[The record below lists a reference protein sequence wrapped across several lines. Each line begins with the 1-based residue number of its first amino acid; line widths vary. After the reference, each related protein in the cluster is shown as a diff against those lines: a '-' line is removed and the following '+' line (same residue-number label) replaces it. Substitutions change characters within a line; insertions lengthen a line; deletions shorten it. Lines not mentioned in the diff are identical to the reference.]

1 MYNIIERYIKNL
13 SKEQVNNFA
22 LKNNVNL
29 SGLEL
34 DFLYVFIKKN
44 YKEVLANP
52 SLLNLDIKQSSP
64 KKTLSKSKNYLMNIY
79 LNMVLIYNNF

>member
-29 SGLEL
+29 NGLEL

-52 SLLNLDIKQSSP
+52 SLLNLDRYKTKFTEENFVKIK
-64 KKTLSKSKNYLMNIY
+64 KLFNEYLSKYGSYL
-79 LNMVLIYNNF
+79 

>member
-44 YKEVLANP
+44 YKEILANP
-52 SLLNLDIKQSSP
+52 NILNLDRYKTKFSEENFVKIK
-64 KKTLSKSKNYLMNIY
+64 KLFNEYLSKYGSYL
-79 LNMVLIYNNF
+79 

>member
-44 YKEVLANP
+44 YKEILANP
-52 SLLNLDIKQSSP
+52 NLLNLDRYKTKFSEENFIKI
-64 KKTLSKSKNYLMNIY
+64 KKLFNEYLSKYGSYL
-79 LNMVLIYNNF
+79 

>member
-13 SKEQVNNFA
+13 SKEQINIFA
-22 LKNNVNL
+22 KNNQIYL

-44 YKEVLANP
+44 YKEVLSNP
-52 SLLNLDIKQSSP
+52 TLLNIDRYKNKFSEENFVKIK
-64 KKTLSKSKNYLMNIY
+64 KLFNEYAAKYANYL
-79 LNMVLIYNNF
+79 

>member
-52 SLLNLDIKQSSP
+52 SILNLDRYKTKFSEENFVKIK
-64 KKTLSKSKNYLMNIY
+64 KLFNEYLSKYGSYL
-79 LNMVLIYNNF
+79 

>member
-13 SKEQVNNFA
+13 SKDQINNFA

-52 SLLNLDIKQSSP
+52 ELLNLERYKTKFSEENFIKI
-64 KKTLSKSKNYLMNIY
+64 KKIFNEYLTKYRAY
-79 LNMVLIYNNF
+79 L

>member
-1 MYNIIERYIKNL
+1 MYNIIERYINNL

-22 LKNNVNL
+22 VNNDIHL

-44 YKEVLANP
+44 YKEVLSNP
-52 SLLNLDIKQSSP
+52 TLLNFDRYKTKFSEENFAKIK
-64 KKTLSKSKNYLMNIY
+64 KLFMEY
-79 LNMVLIYNNF
+79 LNKYGAYL

>member
-52 SLLNLDIKQSSP
+52 NLLNLDRYKTKFSEENFVKIK
-64 KKTLSKSKNYLMNIY
+64 KLFNEYLSKYGSYL
-79 LNMVLIYNNF
+79 

>member
-13 SKEQVNNFA
+13 SKDQINNFA

-52 SLLNLDIKQSSP
+52 ELLNLERYKTKFSEENFVKIK
-64 KKTLSKSKNYLMNIY
+64 KIFNEYLTKYRAY
-79 LNMVLIYNNF
+79 L

>member
-13 SKEQVNNFA
+13 SKDQINNFA

-52 SLLNLDIKQSSP
+52 EILNLERYKTKFSEENFIKI
-64 KKTLSKSKNYLMNIY
+64 KKIFNEYLTKYRAY
-79 LNMVLIYNNF
+79 L

>member
-44 YKEVLANP
+44 YKEILANP
-52 SLLNLDIKQSSP
+52 NLLNLDRYKTKFSEENFVKIK
-64 KKTLSKSKNYLMNIY
+64 KLFNEYLSKYGSYLY
-79 LNMVLIYNNF
+79 

>member
-44 YKEVLANP
+44 YKEILANP
-52 SLLNLDIKQSSP
+52 NLLNLDRYKTKFSEENFVKIK
-64 KKTLSKSKNYLMNIY
+64 KLFNEYLSKYGSYL
-79 LNMVLIYNNF
+79 

>member
-13 SKEQVNNFA
+13 SKDQINNFA
-22 LKNNVNL
+22 LKNNLNL

-52 SLLNLDIKQSSP
+52 ELLNLERYKTKFSEENFIKI
-64 KKTLSKSKNYLMNIY
+64 KEIFNEYLTKYRAY
-79 LNMVLIYNNF
+79 L

>member
-13 SKEQVNNFA
+13 SKEQVNNFS

-52 SLLNLDIKQSSP
+52 SLLNLDRYKTKFSEENFVKIK
-64 KKTLSKSKNYLMNIY
+64 KLFNEYLSKYGSYL
-79 LNMVLIYNNF
+79 

>member
-44 YKEVLANP
+44 YKEILANP
-52 SLLNLDIKQSSP
+52 NLLNLDRYKTKFSEENFAKIK
-64 KKTLSKSKNYLMNIY
+64 KLFNEYLSKYGSYL
-79 LNMVLIYNNF
+79 

>member
-29 SGLEL
+29 NGLEL

-52 SLLNLDIKQSSP
+52 SLLNLDRYKTKFSEENFVKIK
-64 KKTLSKSKNYLMNIY
+64 KLFNEYLSKYGSYL
-79 LNMVLIYNNF
+79 

>member
-13 SKEQVNNFA
+13 SKDQINNFA
-22 LKNNVNL
+22 LKNNIQL

-52 SLLNLDIKQSSP
+52 SLLNIDRYKTKFSEENFVKIK
-64 KKTLSKSKNYLMNIY
+64 KLFNEYLTKYGSY
-79 LNMVLIYNNF
+79 L

>member
-44 YKEVLANP
+44 YKEIN
-52 SLLNLDIKQSSP
+52 
-64 KKTLSKSKNYLMNIY
+64 
-79 LNMVLIYNNF
+79 

>member
-1 MYNIIERYIKNL
+1 MYNIIERYINNL

-22 LKNNVNL
+22 KNNDIHL

-44 YKEVLANP
+44 YKEILANP
-52 SLLNLDIKQSSP
+52 RLLNIDRYKTKFSEENFAKIK
-64 KKTLSKSKNYLMNIY
+64 KLFNEYLTKYGSY
-79 LNMVLIYNNF
+79 L

>member
-52 SLLNLDIKQSSP
+52 SLLNLDRYKTKFSEENFVKIK
-64 KKTLSKSKNYLMNIY
+64 KLFNEYLSKYGSYL
-79 LNMVLIYNNF
+79 

>member
-44 YKEVLANP
+44 YKEILANP
-52 SLLNLDIKQSSP
+52 SLLNLDRYKTKFSEENFVKIK
-64 KKTLSKSKNYLMNIY
+64 KLFNEYLSKYGSYL
-79 LNMVLIYNNF
+79 